1 MFYHYY
7 ENDDPFN
14 IAKER
19 NTMNTDRGEYN
30 CGGYALGCYS
40 WYCPFAHQVR
50 DFEKNVNQILKDF
63 RNTRLVDNIQDLMP
77 NEYMIAFRLSSDDF
91 HFMKRA
97 KNGVWREKRGEK
109 VKFVLFLSLLYLVK
123 YGRHIDMIRV
133 IEEKLLSSRSKSNLL
148 LFYII
153 RRSTSNNIT

>member
-19 NTMNTDRGEYN
+19 NTMNTDREEYN

-40 WYCPFAHQVR
+40 WYCPFGYQVT

-63 RNTRLVDNIQDLMP
+63 PNVRRIENSQDLLP
-77 NEYMIAFRLSSDDF
+77 DEYMVAFRLSPSDF

-97 KNGVWREKRGEK
+97 KNGTWREKRGSQSEIRIVPK
-109 VKFVLFLSLLYLVK
+109 SVVFGEVWSPHRFDNGYRGEIAFFAVK
-123 YGRHIDMIRV
+123 
-133 IEEKLLSSRSKSNLL
+133 E
-148 LFYII
+148 
-153 RRSTSNNIT
+153 

>member
-1 MFYHYY
+1 MFFHDY

-19 NTMNTDRGEYN
+19 NTKNTDREEYN

-40 WYCPFAHQVR
+40 WYCPFDYQVT

-63 RNTRLVDNIQDLMP
+63 PNVRRIENSQDLLP
-77 NEYMIAFRLSSDDF
+77 DEYMIAFRLSQDDF

-97 KNGVWREKRGEK
+97 KNGTWREKRG
-109 VKFVLFLSLLYLVK
+109 
-123 YGRHIDMIRV
+123 
-133 IEEKLLSSRSKSNLL
+133 SRSE
-148 LFYII
+148 I
-153 RRSTSNNIT
+153 RIVPKTVVFGEVWSPDRYDDGYRGKIAFFAVKVE

>member
-1 MFYHYY
+1 MFCHGY

-19 NTMNTDRGEYN
+19 NTKNADRNEYN
-30 CGGYALGCYS
+30 CAGYALGCYS

-63 RNTRLVDNIQDLMP
+63 PNVRKIESSQDLLP
-77 NEYMIAFRLSSDDF
+77 DEYMIAFRLSPDDF

-97 KNGVWREKRGEK
+97 KNGVWREKRGSQSEIRIVPK
-109 VKFVLFLSLLYLVK
+109 SVVFGEVWSPHRYDGGYRGKIAFFAVK
-123 YGRHIDMIRV
+123 
-133 IEEKLLSSRSKSNLL
+133 EE
-148 LFYII
+148 
-153 RRSTSNNIT
+153 

>member
-19 NTMNTDRGEYN
+19 NTMNTDREEYN

-40 WYCPFAHQVR
+40 WYCPFGYQVT
-50 DFEKNVNQILKDF
+50 DFEENVNQILKDF
-63 RNTRLVDNIQDLMP
+63 SNVRRIENSQDLLP
-77 NEYMIAFRLSSDDF
+77 DEYMVAFRLSPSDF

-97 KNGVWREKRGEK
+97 KNGTWREKRGSQSEIRIVPK
-109 VKFVLFLSLLYLVK
+109 SVVFGEVWSPHRFDNGYRGEIAFFAVK
-123 YGRHIDMIRV
+123 
-133 IEEKLLSSRSKSNLL
+133 E
-148 LFYII
+148 
-153 RRSTSNNIT
+153 